1 MSSVFLDTAHFFV
14 YELLC
19 RLHKIHSILIKNKK
33 ISKSFISFLVA
44 SVLIWLLIT
53 LSKEYTT
60 LLTFP
65 VSYHSIPQNQLLQR
79 EPTKELDIIVKTTGF
94 TILKSRFGNTT
105 LLLNAANLT
114 KKSLNRY
121 YFLIKNQINTIQ
133 QQLNSSIQLQGVVL
147 DTIYLEIGKLISK
160 KVPLKPN
167 LAIGYHIGYDVLEA
181 VAISPDSVVI
191 SGPEA
196 QIAEIKTLNLEALKL
211 KDVKAD
217 FSKKVKIIL
226 PENSGGIKI
235 DSAYTTIS
243 GKVEKFTE
251 GSFKIPFKVTNLPEN
266 VELTMLNKTVEV
278 FFVVGLSNF
287 NKIDKNFFKVV
298 CDYNISKENN
308 LSYLLPKVVAKSSFI
323 KSFKVFPNKIDFLIQ
338 K

>member
-1 MSSVFLDTAHFFV
+1 MSFKILLTFLFTSFYVD
-14 YELLC
+14 C
-19 RLHKIHSILIKNKK
+19 IKIHSILIKNKK

-65 VSYHSIPQNQLLQR
+65 VSYHSIPQDQRLER
-79 EPTKELDIIVKTTGF
+79 EPTKELDIIVRTSGF
-94 TILKSRFGNTT
+94 NILKSRFGSMT

-121 YFLIKNQINTIQ
+121 YFLTKNQINTIQ

-147 DTIYLEIGKLISK
+147 DTIYLEIGNLISK

-181 VAISPDSVVI
+181 IAVSPDSVMI

-196 QIAEIKTLNLEALKL
+196 QIAQIETLSLGVLEL
-211 KDVKAD
+211 KDVMAD
-217 FSKKVKIIL
+217 FLKKLKSYCQKTQRIL
-226 PENSGGIKI
+226 KWI
-235 DSAYTTIS
+235 
-243 GKVEKFTE
+243 
-251 GSFKIPFKVTNLPEN
+251 
-266 VELTMLNKTVEV
+266 
-278 FFVVGLSNF
+278 LS
-287 NKIDKNFFKVV
+287 
-298 CDYNISKENN
+298 
-308 LSYLLPKVVAKSSFI
+308 
-323 KSFKVFPNKIDFLIQ
+323 IQ
-338 K
+338 Q

>member
-1 MSSVFLDTAHFFV
+1 VSFKILLTFLFTSFYVD
-14 YELLC
+14 C
-19 RLHKIHSILIKNKK
+19 IKIHSILIKNKK

-65 VSYHSIPQNQLLQR
+65 VSYHSIPQDQRLER
-79 EPTKELDIIVKTTGF
+79 EPTKELDIIVRTSGF
-94 TILKSRFGNTT
+94 NILKSRFGSMT

-121 YFLIKNQINTIQ
+121 YFLTKNQINTIQ

-147 DTIYLEIGKLISK
+147 DTIYLEIGNLISK

-181 VAISPDSVVI
+181 IAVSPDSVMI

-196 QIAEIKTLNLEALKL
+196 QIAQIETLSLGVLEL
-211 KDVKAD
+211 KDVMAD
-217 FSKKVKIIL
+217 FSEKVKIIL
-226 PENSGGIKI
+226 PENSANIKV
-235 DSAYTTIS
+235 DSEYTTIS

-278 FFVVGLSNF
+278 FYVVGLSNF

-298 CDYNISKENN
+298 CDYTISKENN

>member
-1 MSSVFLDTAHFFV
+1 VSSVFLDTAHFFV

-105 LLLNAANLT
+105 LKLNAANLT

-121 YFLIKNQINTIQ
+121 YFLTKNQINTIQ

-308 LSYLLPKVVAKSSFI
+308 LRYLLPKVVAKSSFI

>member
-105 LLLNAANLT
+105 LKLNAANLT

-121 YFLIKNQINTIQ
+121 YFLTKNQINTIQ

-308 LSYLLPKVVAKSSFI
+308 LRYLLPKVVAKSSFI